1 MAEKWTKY
9 KTRKGH
15 LNSNRLSRKL
25 AKPNVVRIE
34 VLDADAR
41 QAYMGGFQ
49 KTLDSFK
56 NKMMESIAESQ
67 HFNMYEP
74 FYGILDMQT
83 GTGPTISVDAQWTR
97 AGSGK
102 TGFSRLSTLLTDD
115 GRGGPLGVL
124 SKNMASKLN
133 GVINGIDKIAQTGM
147 AFSGVNNT
155 MTGSTTIKAYKG
167 GNINCQLPLK
177 FKWYLPEQEN
187 ACRISLKRLITMAY
201 VRPVNQDGSDILNE
215 MINGLMASGSTL
227 AGEFQQFAE
236 KEMASGLPGT
246 VKSVAAGAGRFINN
260 LTGGAAGEG
269 VSMAGEVAGETGDQL
284 RSDGRDLAEFYGMAS
299 PTEMGNYVY
308 NMYNDGSVSAQNP
321 PDGQSFGDKIKGFLK
336 GAVGAGINSY
346 NNINSFFGGEITA
359 NPLPV
364 RVSFGHYV
372 DLEPMVITNVKITS
386 SAEQFISPD
395 GTHLPVFVMA
405 DVTVE
410 YWMQPGPDKEFMS
423 FLGNEVFEEFI
434 DRSTPAGKNKA
445 DGKINSNKK

>member
-1 MAEKWTKY
+1 MAENWTKY

-56 NKMMESIAESQ
+56 NKMMESIAASQ

-124 SKNMASKLN
+124 SKNMASKVN

-201 VRPVNQDGSDILNE
+201 VRPVNQDGSEILNE

-227 AGEFQQFAE
+227 VGEFGRFAA
-236 KEMASGLPGT
+236 KEMSSGLPG
-246 VKSVAAGAGRFINN
+246 FISNSS
-260 LTGGAAGEG
+260 AGELA
-269 VSMAGEVAGETGDQL
+269 SETADQL
-284 RSDGRDLAEFYGMAS
+284 KTDGRDIANFSGAAS
-299 PTEMGNYVY
+299 PTEVGNYAY
-308 NMYNDGSVSAQNP
+308 NNLKDGSVSNQTS
-321 PDGQSFGDKIKGFLK
+321 PDIQKFIDWIKGGLK
-336 GAVGAGINSY
+336 GVIGAGINSY

-372 DLEPMVITNVKITS
+372 DLEPMVIKNVQITS
-386 SAEQFISPD
+386 SAEQFISAD

-434 DRSTPAGKNKA
+434 DRSSPVGQNKA
-445 DGKINSNKK
+445 DGKITGNKL

>member
-1 MAEKWTKY
+1 MAENWTKY

-15 LNSNRLSRKL
+15 LNSNRLSRRL

-49 KTLDSFK
+49 KTLDAFK
-56 NKMMESIAESQ
+56 NKMVEAIAESQ

-74 FYGILDMQT
+74 FYGILDMPT
-83 GTGPTISVDAQWTR
+83 GVGPTINVAANWER
-97 AGSGK
+97 AGSGRS
-102 TGFSRLSTLLTDD
+102 GFARLSTLLTDD
-115 GRGGPLGVL
+115 GNGGPLGVL
-124 SKNMASKLN
+124 SKGMASKVN
-133 GVINGIDKIAQTGM
+133 GVLTGVDKIAQTGM
-147 AFSGVNNT
+147 AFSGVNNM

-167 GNINCQLPLK
+167 GNIDCQLPLK
-177 FKWYLPEQEN
+177 FRWYLPEQEN

-201 VRPVNQDGSDILNE
+201 VRPVNQDGSVILNE
-215 MINGLMASGSTL
+215 MINGLLASGSTL
-227 AGEFQQFAE
+227 AGEFKQFAQ
-236 KEMASGLPGT
+236 KEMSTGFTGAVNEATGGGVELLGVMAGGAVRT
-246 VKSVAAGAGRFINN
+246 VGDVAGAV
-260 LTGGAAGEG
+260 GGAVADG
-269 VSMAGEVAGETGDQL
+269 VDDTI
-284 RSDGRDLAEFYGMAS
+284 
-299 PTEMGNYVY
+299 NYSR
-308 NMYNDGSVSAQNP
+308 NMYNDGSVSPNGPSYVNMAY
-321 PDGQSFGDKIKGFLK
+321 DKVKSTIKG
-336 GAVGAGINSY
+336 AIGAGINSY

-372 DLEPMVITNVKITS
+372 DLEPMVIRNVKISS

-395 GTHLPVFVMA
+395 GTHLPVFVTA

-434 DRSTPAGKNKA
+434 DRSTPVGKNKD
-445 DGKINSNKK
+445 DGKINSGTPKK

>member
-1 MAEKWTKY
+1 MAENWTKY

-15 LNSNRLSRKL
+15 LNSNRLSRRL

-49 KTLDSFK
+49 KTLDAFK
-56 NKMMESIAESQ
+56 NKMVEAIAESQ

-74 FYGILDMQT
+74 FYGILDTPT
-83 GTGPTISVDAQWTR
+83 GTGPTIGVTAEWGR
-97 AGSGK
+97 AGSGRS
-102 TGFSRLSTLLTDD
+102 GFARLSTLLTDD
-115 GRGGPLGVL
+115 GNGGPLGVL
-124 SKNMASKLN
+124 SKGMASKVN
-133 GVINGIDKIAQTGM
+133 GVLTGVDRIAQTGM

-167 GNINCQLPLK
+167 GNIDCQLPLK
-177 FKWYLPEQEN
+177 FRWYLPEQEN

-201 VRPVNQDGSDILNE
+201 VRPVNQDGSVILNE
-215 MINGLMASGSTL
+215 MINGLLASGSTL
-227 AGEFQQFAE
+227 SGEFKQFAE
-236 KEMASGLPGT
+236 KEMSTGFTGAVNEVTSGGVELLGVMANGAART
-246 VKSVAAGAGRFINN
+246 IGDAAGAVANGVDDSINY
-260 LTGGAAGEG
+260 G
-269 VSMAGEVAGETGDQL
+269 V
-284 RSDGRDLAEFYGMAS
+284 
-299 PTEMGNYVY
+299 
-308 NMYNDGSVSAQNP
+308 NMYNDGSVSPSGPSYVNMAY
-321 PDGQSFGDKIKGFLK
+321 DKIKNTLK
-336 GAVGAGINSY
+336 HAVGAGINSY

-372 DLEPMVITNVKITS
+372 DLEPMIIRSVKISS
-386 SAEQFISPD
+386 SAEQFISAD

-405 DVTVE
+405 DVAVE

-434 DRSTPAGKNKA
+434 DRSTPVGKNKD
-445 DGKINSNKK
+445 DGKINSGTTKK

>member
-1 MAEKWTKY
+1 MAENWTKY

-56 NKMMESIAESQ
+56 NKMMESIAASQ

-83 GTGPTISVDAQWTR
+83 GTGPTISFDAQWTR

-167 GNINCQLPLK
+167 GTINCQLPLK

-227 AGEFQQFAE
+227 AGEFKQFAE
-236 KEMASGLPGT
+236 KEMSFGITGTVNEATGGSVELLGVMASGASRTAGDIAGGIANG
-246 VKSVAAGAGRFINN
+246 VDDSINYAANAYR
-260 LTGGAAGEG
+260 
-269 VSMAGEVAGETGDQL
+269 
-284 RSDGRDLAEFYGMAS
+284 
-299 PTEMGNYVY
+299 
-308 NMYNDGSVSAQNP
+308 DGSVSPNGPSYVNMAYE
-321 PDGQSFGDKIKGFLK
+321 KVKGFLK
-336 GAVGAGINSY
+336 DAVGSGINSY

-386 SAEQFISPD
+386 SAEQFISAD

-434 DRSTPAGKNKA
+434 DRSTPAGQNKT

>member
-1 MAEKWTKY
+1 MAENWTKY

-15 LNSNRLSRKL
+15 LNSNRLSRRL

-49 KTLDSFK
+49 KTLDAFK
-56 NKMMESIAESQ
+56 NKMVEAIAESQ

-74 FYGILDMQT
+74 FYGILDMPA
-83 GTGPTISVDAQWTR
+83 GVGPTINVAANWER
-97 AGSGK
+97 AGSGRS
-102 TGFSRLSTLLTDD
+102 GFARLSTLLTDD
-115 GRGGPLGVL
+115 GNGGPLGVL
-124 SKNMASKLN
+124 SKGMASKVN
-133 GVINGIDKIAQTGM
+133 GVLTGVDKIAQTGM

-155 MTGSTTIKAYKG
+155 MTGSTTIKAYKS
-167 GNINCQLPLK
+167 GNIDCQLPLK
-177 FKWYLPEQEN
+177 FRWYLPEQEN

-201 VRPVNQDGSDILNE
+201 VRPVNQDGSVILNE
-215 MINGLMASGSTL
+215 MINGLLASGSTL
-227 AGEFQQFAE
+227 AGEFKQFAQ
-236 KEMASGLPGT
+236 KEMSTGFT
-246 VKSVAAGAGRFINN
+246 GAVNEATGGGVE
-260 LTGGAAGEG
+260 LLGVMAGGAARTVGD
-269 VSMAGEVAGETGDQL
+269 VAGAVGGAVAGGVDDTI
-284 RSDGRDLAEFYGMAS
+284 
-299 PTEMGNYVY
+299 NYSR
-308 NMYNDGSVSAQNP
+308 NMYNDGSVSPNGPSYVNMAY
-321 PDGQSFGDKIKGFLK
+321 DKVKSTIKSV
-336 GAVGAGINSY
+336 VGAGINSY

-372 DLEPMVITNVKITS
+372 DLEPMVIRNVKISS

-395 GTHLPVFVMA
+395 GTHLPVFVTA

-434 DRSTPAGKNKA
+434 DRSTPVGKNKE
-445 DGKINSNKK
+445 DGKINSGTPKK